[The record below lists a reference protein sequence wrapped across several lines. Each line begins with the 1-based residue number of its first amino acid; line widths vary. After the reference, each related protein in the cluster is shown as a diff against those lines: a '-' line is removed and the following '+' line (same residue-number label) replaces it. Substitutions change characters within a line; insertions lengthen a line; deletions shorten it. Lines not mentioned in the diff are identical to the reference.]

1 MDLDE
6 NRQLQIFQQLNI
18 PRFLEEEKVQID
30 EEEVS
35 DEDSELDEA
44 EAGAAD
50 DKAAQQNAYREMKN
64 RVANKGLKG

>member
-1 MDLDE
+1 MELDE

-30 EEEVS
+30 EDEVS
-35 DEDSELDEA
+35 EDTELDDEDDDGADKEA
-44 EAGAAD
+44 QKD
-50 DKAAQQNAYREMKN
+50 AYRLMKQ